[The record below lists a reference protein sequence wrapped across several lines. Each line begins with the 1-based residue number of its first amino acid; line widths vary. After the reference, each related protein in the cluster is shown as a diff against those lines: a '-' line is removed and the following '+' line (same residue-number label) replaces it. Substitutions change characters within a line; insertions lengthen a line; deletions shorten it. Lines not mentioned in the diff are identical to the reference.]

1 MNAEVATVIAVVTL
15 SATVC
20 GWVIRGARTAE
31 KFQQTQTQ
39 AKKDAD
45 GIARMLRDAKS
56 VEQRRWLH
64 EIADTVEE
72 SDSQEKRNRVAK
84 RIREDAW
91 RN

>member
-1 MNAEVATVIAVVTL
+1 VNAETGTVLAVVTL
-15 SATVC
+15 AATVC

-31 KFQQTQTQ
+31 RFQQTQAQ

-45 GIARMLRDAKS
+45 GIARMVREEKS

-64 EIADTVEE
+64 EIADKVEE
-72 SDSQEKRNRVAK
+72 ADSQEKRARVAN

-91 RN
+91 RI